1 MSAGD
6 DSVDVVVVGAGFA
19 GIAAARA
26 LRARGTRVLVLE
38 ARDRVGGRTWTELH
52 DGVAIDRGGAWLAP
66 GHTLAFSLARELGVT
81 TYKTHVA
88 GRHLLV
94 DGDRLRTYRGLIPK
108 ISPAALVAIA
118 AAQRRIDKMAK
129 TVPIDAP
136 WTAPHATEW
145 DARTVADFVTRSR
158 IRSPIGSALFAM
170 ATGGLFAAPSMDDVS
185 LLNLAFLVAAHGSI
199 ESLFS
204 ISGGSQENMVTGGL
218 GALATRAA
226 GTLDPPVVLDAPVV
240 AITQSDT
247 DVEVRTQGHRI
258 RARAVIC
265 TTPPALAL
273 DITFDPPLSGD
284 RVALYR
290 RAVAGHETKTLAIYD
305 TPFWRTN
312 GRSGQSALPGG
323 PAEVTIDASPAD
335 GSAGVLACFDFGPVA
350 EELDELT
357 DDDRRARV
365 LASLARRFGP
375 VAAAPREVVTTS
387 WWREPWSRGCSM
399 AHFGPG
405 VLTAYGHL
413 LRAPHGRVHFAG
425 TETATR
431 AHGAVEGALA
441 SGDRAAS
448 EVLAQLSGDSS
459 RTPN

>member
-1 MSAGD
+1 MSGPD

-19 GIAAARA
+19 GVAAARA
-26 LRARGTRVLVLE
+26 LHAHGAHVVVLE
-38 ARDRVGGRTWTELH
+38 ARDRIGGRTWTELH
-52 DGVAIDRGGAWLAP
+52 GDVAIDRGGAWLAP
-66 GHTLAFSLARELGVT
+66 GHTLALGLARELDVA

-94 DGDRLRTYRGLIPK
+94 DGDRLRSYRGLIPK
-108 ISPAALVAIA
+108 ISPAALLAIA
-118 AAQRRIDKMAK
+118 SAQRRIDKMAK
-129 TVPIDAP
+129 AVPVDAP
-136 WTAPHATEW
+136 WTAPRAREW
-145 DARTVADFVTRSR
+145 DARTVADFVARSR

-170 ATGGLFAAPSMDDVS
+170 ATGGLFAAPSLDDVS

-218 GALATRAA
+218 GALVARAA
-226 GTLDPPVVLDAPVV
+226 ATLDPPVVLNAPVV

-247 DVEVRTQGHRI
+247 HVDVRTPERRI

-273 DITFDPPLSGD
+273 DISFDPPLSED

-305 TPFWRTN
+305 APFWRT
-312 GRSGQSALPGG
+312 GGLSGQSALPGG

-350 EELDELT
+350 EKLDELAE
-357 DDDRRARV
+357 DDRRTRV

-375 VAAAPREVVTTS
+375 AAAAPREVVTTS
-387 WWREPWSRGCSM
+387 WWHEPWSRGCSM
-399 AHFGPG
+399 AHYGPG

-413 LRAPHGRVHFAG
+413 LRTPHGRVHFAG

-441 SGDRAAS
+441 SGQRAAA
-448 EVLAQLSGDSS
+448 EV
-459 RTPN
+459 RTRLD